1 MEKKIAVI
9 RGDGIGP
16 EIMTQAL
23 AVLDAVAEKFGHTF
37 RYAEAPMGGNAID
50 AFGVPLPDASL
61 QTCLE
66 SDAALLSAVGGPKWD
81 TIDPAIR
88 PEKGLLACAPAWGC
102 TRTFAPPS

>member
-37 RYAEAPMGGNAID
+37 PARYIYLFSYWFVVYFN
-50 AFGVPLPDASL
+50 S
-61 QTCLE
+61 
-66 SDAALLSAVGGPKWD
+66 
-81 TIDPAIR
+81 
-88 PEKGLLACAPAWGC
+88 
-102 TRTFAPPS
+102 